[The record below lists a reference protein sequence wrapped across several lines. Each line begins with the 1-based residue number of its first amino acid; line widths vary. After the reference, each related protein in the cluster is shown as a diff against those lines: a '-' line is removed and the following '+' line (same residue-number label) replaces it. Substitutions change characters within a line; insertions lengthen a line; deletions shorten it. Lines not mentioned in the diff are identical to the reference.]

1 MGIRDP
7 KNSLV
12 TNLNLKLYDRRAFW
26 ESYTQALIG
35 AIKRCDEGV
44 SITMV
49 TKLNFPIWQNTA
61 GGKIFTR
68 VFASPAT
75 DG

>member
-1 MGIRDP
+1 MVLTIAE
-7 KNSLV
+7 
-12 TNLNLKLYDRRAFW
+12 AFW
-26 ESYTQALIG
+26 ESYLQALIG
-35 AIKRCDEGV
+35 AIKKCDGGV

-49 TKLNFPIWQNTA
+49 TKLNFLIWQNIA
-61 GGKIFTR
+61 GGKIVTR